1 VSTAAPSRKAAGRGA
16 GGRRTPLL
24 PPQHGA
30 WAFLALPVVLACTVV
45 PPTWWTALLALAWF
59 AAYPASYAGGR
70 LLHDRRP
77 ERFRRPFAGWAV
89 LAAVPSAVLV
99 VRFPWLLGPGALLLA
114 LVAVNA
120 VYARRNDERAL
131 VNDLV
136 VVTECAL
143 LVPVT
148 WGVGADVGSLLPG
161 SLPVQVVV
169 LTVVCWLVLAGST
182 LHVKSL
188 IRERRDPRY
197 ARASRGFALVSL
209 VASVGLAALW
219 GMPAGAWLVVPFVA
233 LAVRAFVVG
242 RRPTRAVVIGL
253 VELAMVVLVAV
264 AAALA

>member
-1 VSTAAPSRKAAGRGA
+1 M
-16 GGRRTPLL
+16 L

-30 WAFLALPVVLACTVV
+30 WAFLALPIVLACTVA
-45 PPTWWTALLALAWF
+45 PPTWWTALLVLAWF
-59 AAYPASYAGGR
+59 AAYPASYAGAR

-77 ERFRRPFAGWAV
+77 ERFRRPFVAWSV

-99 VRFPWLLGPGALLLA
+99 VQLPWLLAPGIVLLA
-114 LVAVNA
+114 LVTVNA

-148 WGVGADVGSLLPG
+148 WGVSSSVA
-161 SLPVQVVV
+161 SLPDGVPTQVIV
-169 LTVVCWLVLAGST
+169 LAAVCWLVLAGST

-197 ARASRGFALVSL
+197 ARASRVLASASV
-209 VASVGLAALW
+209 VASIGLAMAW
-219 GMPAGAWLVVPFVA
+219 GLPAGAWLVVPFVA
-233 LAVRAFVVG
+233 LAVRAFVIG
-242 RRPTRAVVIGL
+242 RRPRRAVVIGL
-253 VELAMVVLVAV
+253 VELAMVMLT
-264 AAALA
+264 ALAAWLA

>member
-1 VSTAAPSRKAAGRGA
+1 VSTAAPSRKPAGRGA

-77 ERFRRPFAGWAV
+77 DRFRRPFLAWSV
-89 LAAVPSAVLV
+89 LAAVPSVLLV
-99 VRFPWLLGPGALLLA
+99 VRFPWLLGPGAVLLA

-120 VYARRNDERAL
+120 FYARRNDERAL

-148 WGVGADVGSLLPG
+148 WGVNASVASLLDAMPT
-161 SLPVQVVV
+161 QVVV
-169 LTVVCWLVLAGST
+169 LAAVCWLVLAGST

-188 IRERRDPRY
+188 IRERRDPRF
-197 ARASRGFALVSL
+197 ARASRAFALGSL
-209 VASVGLAALW
+209 VASVGLALMW
-219 GMPAGAWLVVPFVA
+219 GMPQGAWLVVPFAA

-264 AAALA
+264 AALLA

>member
-1 VSTAAPSRKAAGRGA
+1 VSTAAHTRRAGGAAAR
-16 GGRRTPLL
+16 GRRTPLL

-30 WAFLALPVVLACTVV
+30 WAFLALPVVLACTIAA
-45 PPTWWTALLALAWF
+45 PTWWTALLVLAWF

-77 ERFRRPFAGWAV
+77 ERFRRPFVAWSL
-89 LAAVPSAVLV
+89 LAAVPAAVLV
-99 VRFPWLLGPGALLLA
+99 VRFPWLLGPGLVLLA

-120 VYARRNDERAL
+120 AYARRNDERAL

-148 WGVGADVGSLLPG
+148 WGVNASVSTLVGGVPAQVILLAA
-161 SLPVQVVV
+161 
-169 LTVVCWLVLAGST
+169 VCWLVLAGST

-197 ARASRGFALVSL
+197 AQASRVLALASV
-209 VASVGLAALW
+209 VASIGLAVAW
-219 GMPAGAWLVVPFVA
+219 GLPTGAWLVLPFVA

-253 VELAMVVLVAV
+253 VELAMVVLT
-264 AAALA
+264 ALAAWLA